1 MANTKPVVDSVDI
14 YKEIEERCEQL
25 PIKAWQA
32 AAVSK
37 GFEGKELTDM
47 DALYEAG
54 VRGFTDDGIPLMDE
68 KLVEEAMKKAK
79 ELDVP
84 ISLHEEDPAYIKQP
98 GVNQGKSPSS

>member
-1 MANTKPVVDSVDI
+1 M
-14 YKEIEERCEQL
+14 
-25 PIKAWQA
+25 
-32 AAVSK
+32 SK

-84 ISLHEEDPAYIKQP
+84 ISLHEEDPAYIKP
-98 GVNQGKSPSS
+98 GKSLRTVKLWWSFLPGRSRDGKERL